1 MRQVF
6 RQHSGISILL
16 TLAALLMSAAAFG
29 QSQSLG
35 DIARENR
42 EKKAAE
48 DSTAQPKVFTNSTLP
63 KEPDAATNAPNSASG
78 APTATTT
85 APPSASQSPF
95 SDKPSAQPPAP
106 SPSHEDHATF
116 PHMTRQRPAQRSAQQ
131 QLAEQR
137 AAQQRANEQHA
148 AAQWRQRILQQES
161 TVAGLRMRIDTLR
174 ASIRFADPNRYGS
187 GSPSDY
193 YAGLNYNR
201 GEARQLQ
208 RLARMQQQLD
218 EQKRKLEEMQEA
230 ARHAGMHTLVYDP

>member
-6 RQHSGISILL
+6 RQYPGISVLL
-16 TLAALLMSAAAFG
+16 TLATLLMSVAASG

-42 EKKAAE
+42 DKKAAE
-48 DSTAQPKVFTNSTLP
+48 DSTAPPKVFTNSTLP
-63 KEPDAATNAPNSASG
+63 KEPDAATNAPNSLSS
-78 APTATTT
+78 APTAATT

-95 SDKPSAQPPAP
+95 SDKPSAQPQATSPTP
-106 SPSHEDHATF
+106 EDHTTPSHA
-116 PHMTRQRPAQRSAQQ
+116 TRQRSPQ
-131 QLAEQR
+131 QR
-137 AAQQRANEQHA
+137 AAQQRMNEQHA
-148 AAQWRQRILQQES
+148 AAQWRKRILQQES
-161 TVAGLRMRIDTLR
+161 TVAGLRMRIDTLK

-201 GEARQLQ
+201 GDARQLQ
-208 RLARMQQQLD
+208 RLAQMRQQLD
-218 EQKRKLEEMQEA
+218 EQKRKLEDLQEA

>member
-6 RQHSGISILL
+6 RQHPGISILL
-16 TLAALLMSAAAFG
+16 TLATLLMSVAAFG

-42 EKKAAE
+42 EKKAAD
-48 DSTAQPKVFTNSTLP
+48 DSTAQPRVFTNSTLP
-63 KEPDAATNAPNSASG
+63 KEPDAATNAPDSPSS

-85 APPSASQSPF
+85 APPSTSQSPF

-106 SPSHEDHATF
+106 DEHAT
-116 PHMTRQRPAQRSAQQ
+116 PLHATRQRSGQQRSAQQ

-137 AAQQRANEQHA
+137 AAQQRANEQRA
-148 AAQWRQRILQQES
+148 AAQWRKRILQQES

-208 RLARMQQQLD
+208 RLAQMQQQLD
-218 EQKRKLEEMQEA
+218 EQKRKLEDMQEA

>member
-1 MRQVF
+1 
-6 RQHSGISILL
+6 LL
-16 TLAALLMSAAAFG
+16 TLATLLMSVAAVS

-42 EKKAAE
+42 DKKAAE

-63 KEPDAATNAPNSASG
+63 KEPDAATNAPNSPSST
-78 APTATTT
+78 PTATTM
-85 APPSASQSPF
+85 APPSTAQSPF
-95 SDKPSAQPPAP
+95 SDRPSAQPPAP
-106 SPSHEDHATF
+106 APTPEDHATP
-116 PHMTRQRPAQRSAQQ
+116 PHVTRQRSPQQRSAQQ

-137 AAQQRANEQHA
+137 AAQQRANEQRA
-148 AAQWRQRILQQES
+148 AAQWKKKILQQES

-208 RLARMQQQLD
+208 RLAQMHQQLD